1 MIKPWTCGPGLTRR
15 AGSPRFK
22 VELDPLF
29 DLSGKTAVVT
39 GAGGVLCSEISR
51 VLADRGVKVALL
63 GRTLKNV
70 QVVAEDIKQRGGKAK
85 AYRCDV
91 LDEDNLQSVRHQV
104 NKDLGH
110 CDILINGAGGN
121 HPEATTET
129 PVFDDTNEKVRTF
142 FDLPKTAFQQTF
154 DLNLIGTL
162 LPVKIFAQD
171 MVKKEG
177 SVVVNVSSMSAFNP
191 LTKVPAYSGAKA
203 AVNNLTQWL
212 AVYFAPTKMRVN
224 AIAPGFFLTKQNEK
238 LLTTEDGAL
247 TPRANQIIDH
257 TPMGRFG
264 QPDDLSGTIVWLC
277 SEASR
282 FVTGVVVPIDGG
294 FNAYG
299 GV

>member
-1 MIKPWTCGPGLTRR
+1 MSLTI
-15 AGSPRFK
+15 
-22 VELDPLF
+22 DPLF
-29 DLSGKTAVVT
+29 DLTGKTAVIT
-39 GAGGVLCSEISR
+39 GAGGVLCSEIAR

-70 QVVAEDIKQRGGKAK
+70 QVVAEDIKQRGGKAI
-85 AYRCDV
+85 AYQCDV
-91 LDEDNLQSVRHQV
+91 LDEDNLQSVREQV
-104 NKDLGH
+104 NEDLGH

-129 PVFDDTNEKVRTF
+129 PVFDNVNENVRTF

-154 DLNLIGTL
+154 DLNVIGTL
-162 LPVKIFAQD
+162 LPVKAFARD

-177 SVVVNVSSMSAFNP
+177 SVVINVSSMSAFNP

-212 AVYFAPTKMRVN
+212 AIHFAPVKMRVN
-224 AIAPGFFLTKQNEK
+224 AIAPGFFLTKQNKK

-247 TPRANQIIDH
+247 TLRGIQIIDH

>member
-1 MIKPWTCGPGLTRR
+1 MYFARR
-15 AGSPRFK
+15 SHGSWQI
-22 VELDPLF
+22 
-29 DLSGKTAVVT
+29 AV
-39 GAGGVLCSEISR
+39 LR
-51 VLADRGVKVALL
+51 WALL

-104 NKDLGH
+104 NKDLGP

-129 PVFDDTNEKVRTF
+129 PVFDDTNENVRTF

-177 SVVVNVSSMSAFNP
+177 SVVVNVSSLSAFNP

-224 AIAPGFFLTKQNEK
+224 AIAPGFFLTKQNKK

-247 TPRANQIIDH
+247 TPRAMQIIDH

-294 FNAYG
+294 FNAFG